1 MHPEKP
7 LRQNNPVKKNVE
19 PKVQIQEVK
28 EPEIK
33 EIQIPEIITIKE
45 LAEKIKIQPSALIKK
60 LFMQG
65 KIVTLNQEIDF
76 DTAEEIA

>member
-1 MHPEKP
+1 MTG
-7 LRQNNPVKKNVE
+7 VE

-45 LAEKIKIQPSALIKK
+45 LAEKIKIQPSVSDYY
-60 LFMQG
+60 FYY
-65 KIVTLNQEIDF
+65 F
-76 DTAEEIA
+76 D